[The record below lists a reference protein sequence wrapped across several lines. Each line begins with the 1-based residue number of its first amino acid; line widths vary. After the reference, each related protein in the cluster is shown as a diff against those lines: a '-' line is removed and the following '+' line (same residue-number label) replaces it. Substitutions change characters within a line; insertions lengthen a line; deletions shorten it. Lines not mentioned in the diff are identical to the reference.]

1 MNITWQIAGSVAPA
15 LSTDELRDLL
25 LAQREIQDFDA
36 FVNPRYERDVHDPQQ
51 LADMPAAVDR
61 IYKAVVDKEHIVVYG
76 DYDADGVTS
85 TAILVSVLEKLG
97 AQVTPFLPH
106 RSEHGYGLHSAV
118 IKEIAEDIGLVVT
131 VDCGVSNAA
140 EIEDLLKA
148 GVDTVVVDHHTIPD
162 PLPAA
167 HAIIHPAH
175 PDAEYPFPHLCGAG
189 AAWKLAQAILRDD
202 RSPAADNPD
211 EEKWLLDLAAL
222 GTIADLVPLV
232 GENRAIVQFG
242 LEVLRRSPRPGV
254 RALLAAGRID
264 TAQLSAKDLSWRAI
278 PLINAAG
285 RMDHAQPALELL
297 LATDDEQAD
306 IALAKIKQ
314 LDSRRRNATKQ
325 VTDEALAQVDPD
337 SAVAFAHNDSWPAG
351 IVGLVANQLLRKFE
365 RPALVMGDG
374 GQFAIGSVRTPDH
387 VNAVDLLASASDVLV
402 KFGGHA
408 RAAGFTIT
416 PPNIPKFLD
425 TVAATTRDLAA
436 NAVVAQEEAAAIL
449 AHDLLTMDTA
459 QLVQQFAPFGKGN
472 EEPRFVIKNL
482 LLRDWRPVG
491 KSGDHA
497 KVTFQVSDHPL
508 DGIAFGLADRFRDNR
523 LTDKHVDVLG
533 QLEVNEWRGRKTL
546 QLAVQDIA
554 IAGTVGIKATNHEHA
569 RHAV

>member
-1 MNITWQIAGSVAPA
+1 
-15 LSTDELRDLL
+15 
-25 LAQREIQDFDA
+25 
-36 FVNPRYERDVHDPQQ
+36 
-51 LADMPAAVDR
+51 
-61 IYKAVVDKEHIVVYG
+61 
-76 DYDADGVTS
+76 
-85 TAILVSVLEKLG
+85 
-97 AQVTPFLPH
+97 H

-374 GQFAIGSVRTPDH
+374 GQFAIGS
-387 VNAVDLLASASDVLV
+387 
-402 KFGGHA
+402 
-408 RAAGFTIT
+408 
-416 PPNIPKFLD
+416 
-425 TVAATTRDLAA
+425 
-436 NAVVAQEEAAAIL
+436 
-449 AHDLLTMDTA
+449 
-459 QLVQQFAPFGKGN
+459 
-472 EEPRFVIKNL
+472 
-482 LLRDWRPVG
+482 
-491 KSGDHA
+491 
-497 KVTFQVSDHPL
+497 
-508 DGIAFGLADRFRDNR
+508 
-523 LTDKHVDVLG
+523 
-533 QLEVNEWRGRKTL
+533 
-546 QLAVQDIA
+546 
-554 IAGTVGIKATNHEHA
+554 
-569 RHAV
+569 